1 MIGGQASCDEDSGL
15 GTKEELQRRLSLATP
30 ADTVRG
36 FAINNMLGALRQ
48 ELGDE
53 AVKHCLQQIA
63 EKSIHSFFYYPVGNH
78 LRVLYTTAWML
89 SEKYGGFDAAVRRIG
104 RGLAPE
110 FLSSV
115 VGRAFL
121 ALTRQG
127 PKQLIDHVPMAFRA
141 VTTFGE
147 GTVRWT
153 SPKSGVLSTK
163 RDFLLYVSHE
173 AGLMSLFRTLKI
185 QGAWVRGRQVGPL
198 DNEVEFAWE

>member
-1 MIGGQASCDEDSGL
+1 MIGNQASCDEDSGL

-30 ADTVRG
+30 TDTVRG
-36 FAINNMLGALRQ
+36 FAINNTLGALRQ
-48 ELGDE
+48 DLGSE
-53 AVKHCLQQIA
+53 AVAHCLHQV
-63 EKSIHSFFYYPVGNH
+63 EHKSFHSFFNYPVSDH
-78 LRVLYTTAWML
+78 LRVQYTTAWML
-89 SEKYGGFDAAVRRIG
+89 SERYGGFDAAVRRIA

-121 ALTRQG
+121 ALTQQG
-127 PKQLIDHVPMAFRA
+127 PKQLIEHVPMAFRA
-141 VTTFGE
+141 VATFGE

-153 SPKSGVLSTK
+153 SPKSGVLTTK

-173 AGLMSLFRTLKI
+173 GGLMSLFRTLKI

-198 DNEVEFAWE
+198 ANEVEFSWD